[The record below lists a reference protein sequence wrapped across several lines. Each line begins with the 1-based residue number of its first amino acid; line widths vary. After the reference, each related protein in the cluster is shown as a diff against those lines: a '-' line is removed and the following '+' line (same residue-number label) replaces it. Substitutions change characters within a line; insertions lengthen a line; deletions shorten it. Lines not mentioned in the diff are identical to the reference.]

1 MQQMRPPAGVR
12 LICFGEFL
20 AAYRLAELTEVLRD
34 ALITYGNYSPIG
46 TRQEKMLHP
55 IMQEI
60 INMTTHARPLSVG
73 LPLYPFSLESAF
85 QYGERAEKKAA
96 AEAGGLLDIG
106 GEEDDVGEAIAPI
119 PDASYGPDI
128 LMEDQQGQSIVIP
141 SLQGLGGGW
150 QNVG

>member
-1 MQQMRPPAGVR
+1 MRPLAGAK

-20 AAYRLAELTEVLRD
+20 SAYHLAELTEVYRD

-60 INMTTHARPLSVG
+60 INMTSQAQPLSVG

-85 QYGERAEKKAA
+85 QHVERAEKKAA
-96 AEAGGLLDIG
+96 VEAGGLLNIV
-106 GEEDDVGEAIAPI
+106 GEEDDVGEAIAPL
-119 PDASYGPDI
+119 PDASYGDDI
-128 LMEDQQGQSIVIP
+128 LMEDQQGSSIAVP

-150 QNVG
+150 Q